1 MCFLPANSAML
12 LHVGGNDFLNNN
24 FVETSEVSLTTN
36 QVCEISI
43 PTATVYGSGIVYNGH
58 PLYCGGFDKQLSI
71 LKSCHYFANLK
82 WQQFPSL
89 NTERAHFSIVYHNK
103 MLWAIGGQGN
113 NQFGM
118 SSMERFDPVT
128 QQWQTTSSVKTIKTS
143 LQLPFD
149 IMSACVVDTEENGA
163 ILIGGIS
170 NGGVS

>member
-1 MCFLPANSAML
+1 
-12 LHVGGNDFLNNN
+12 
-24 FVETSEVSLTTN
+24 
-36 QVCEISI
+36 
-43 PTATVYGSGIVYNGH
+43 
-58 PLYCGGFDKQLSI
+58 
-71 LKSCHYFANLK
+71 
-82 WQQFPSL
+82 
-89 NTERAHFSIVYHNK
+89 